1 MTGGLLLS
9 AALMGLAGNLH
20 CAAMCA
26 AGCGAIARGC
36 VPSAPAQG
44 LAALSVGRLLGYA
57 AAGLLA
63 GAATGSLA
71 WLAGVAGWFKPLWTM
86 MQAGAL
92 ALGLWLLLR
101 ARVPAWLDRLGA
113 RLSGAPS
120 PRGDGLAVVRGPG
133 RWRAAGLGALWTL
146 MPCGLL
152 HAALLVAAL
161 SSSPWEGAAV
171 MAVFALASTPGLVA
185 GPALWWR
192 LRGRAPSAS
201 DVGARDGQGL
211 WALRLAGATLAGLS
225 AWALGHHLWAP
236 FIAWCTT

>member
-26 AGCGAIARGC
+26 PGCGALSRGC
-36 VPSAPAQG
+36 VPDAPAQG
-44 LAALSVGRLLGYA
+44 LAALTGGRVLGYA

-71 WLAGVAGWFKPLWTM
+71 WLAGVAGWFKPLWTL
-86 MQAGAL
+86 MQVGAL
-92 ALGLWLLLR
+92 ALGLWLLIR
-101 ARVPAWLDRLGA
+101 ARVPAWLDQWGA
-113 RLSGAPS
+113 RLSGAPR
-120 PRGDGLAVVRGPG
+120 PRADGLAVVQGPG
-133 RWRAAGLGALWTL
+133 RWRAAGLGGLWVL

-161 SSSPWEGAAV
+161 SSHPVEGAAV
-171 MAVFALASTPGLVA
+171 MAVFALASTPGLVV

-192 LRGRAPSAS
+192 LRGRAPTSA
-201 DVGARDGQGL
+201 DAGARDGQGL
-211 WALRLAGATLAGLS
+211 WALRLAGLSLAALS
-225 AWALGHHLWAP
+225 AWALGQHLWAP
-236 FIAWCTT
+236 FIAWCST

>member
-20 CAAMCA
+20 CAAMCS
-26 AGCGAIARGC
+26 AGCGALARGC
-36 VPSAPAQG
+36 VPAAPPQG
-44 LAALSVGRLLGYA
+44 LAALLGGRLAGYA
-57 AAGLLA
+57 LAGLLA

-113 RLSGAPS
+113 RLSGAPA
-120 PRGDGLAVVRGPG
+120 PRADGLAVVHGPG
-133 RWRAAGLGALWTL
+133 RWRAAGLGSLWTL

-161 SSSPWEGAAV
+161 SSSPLEGAAV

-192 LRGRAPSAS
+192 LRGRAPAAA
-201 DVGARDGQGL
+201 DAAARDGQGL
-211 WALRLAGATLAGLS
+211 WALRLAGLTLAALS
-225 AWALGHHLWAP
+225 AWGLGRHLWAP